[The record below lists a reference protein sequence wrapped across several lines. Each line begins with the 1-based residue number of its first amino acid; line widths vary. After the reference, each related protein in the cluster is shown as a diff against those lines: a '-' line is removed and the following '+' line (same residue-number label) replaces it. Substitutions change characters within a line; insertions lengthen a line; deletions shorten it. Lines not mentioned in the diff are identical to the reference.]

1 MGSPRIKVAL
11 ILGGKWG
18 RGPAPQRDDL
28 SISLP
33 GPGRGGGC
41 SGEIPPGCP
50 LHCALWEHCGPV
62 PAPPG
67 APAEGR
73 RVLVGLEL
81 TRGVRCPSVGGCL

>member
-18 RGPAPQRDDL
+18 RGRRPSEVTSPFHFRAQ
-28 SISLP
+28 
-33 GPGRGGGC
+33 GRGC

-73 RVLVGLEL
+73 RVPAGLEL
-81 TRGVRCPSVGGCL
+81 TRGVWCPSVGGCL